1 MEEVLRYLREEVHEA
16 DGALKV
22 GRRLEGVRVRA
33 ESLEPFLHFK
43 RRRYTRNLVYR
54 DARFEVVL
62 NCWDT
67 GTSSP
72 IHDHGRQECWFSVQ
86 AGSFLLEDYPLL
98 EGGQQPGYA
107 LLGPPRLS
115 EGVGP
120 GHVDYRGPLD
130 SIHRV
135 TALRGPAVTLHVYA
149 SPVTQCLVFDVRRQ
163 RCAWR
168 QLSYHSIFGR
178 PVEARPGGELAGRL

>member
-1 MEEVLRYLREEVHEA
+1 MEEVLRHLREEVHGA

-22 GRRLEGVRVRA
+22 GKRLEGVCVRS
-33 ESLEPFLHFK
+33 ESLRPFLHFK
-43 RRRYTRNLVYR
+43 RGRYTRNLVYR

-72 IHDHGRQECWFSVQ
+72 VHDHGQEECWFSIQ
-86 AGSFLLEDYPLL
+86 AGTFLLEDYALL
-98 EGGQQPGYA
+98 AGGRQPGYA
-107 LLGPPRLS
+107 LLGPPRSS

-135 TALRGPAVTLHVYA
+135 TALQGPAVTLHVYA
-149 SPVTQCLVFDVRRQ
+149 SPVAQCLVFDVRRQ

-168 QLSYHSIFGR
+168 KLSYHSVFGR
-178 PVEARPGGELAGRL
+178 LVEARPGGELTGRL